1 MNHISIRQTGPSCK
15 PTAQAMA
22 LALLL
27 TFGTTAFAADGP
39 APAGANGKHAA
50 VSLEAIPG
58 SPVKRITLTL
68 KAAERLDIQTGKVSE
83 QVVVRKQMVSGM
95 VIYPQAGGAAP
106 GSAGPAG
113 LAAKAAGGFGG
124 FGAAAPAAPGAGAT
138 VKAIAVTETAAQN
151 AGASAGAMT
160 GATPPVRGDSWVVV
174 SLSPGEFERINK
186 DKPARITPLYTRDK
200 SMQEMW
206 APLSDQPLVED
217 GKRSMLT
224 LRYKLPNSDHG
235 LAPSTRVRVE
245 LQQAGSE
252 DKQKV
257 VPYNAIY
264 YDAKGQP
271 WVYTNN
277 KPLQYERHKVT
288 VQRVVGGVAVIAD
301 GPPLDTPVVTVGA
314 ALLYGTEIFGK

>member
-1 MNHISIRQTGPSCK
+1 MNHISNHK
-15 PTAQAMA
+15 PKVQAMA
-22 LALLL
+22 LALFL
-27 TFGTTAFAADGP
+27 TFGTSSFAADGP
-39 APAGANGKHAA
+39 APASANGKASAA
-50 VSLEAIPG
+50 TLAAING
-58 SPVKRITLTL
+58 SPVKRITLSL
-68 KAAERLDIQTGKVSE
+68 KAAERLDIQTGKVTE

-95 VIYPQAGGAAP
+95 VIYPQAGAGGA
-106 GSAGPAG
+106 AGPAG
-113 LAAKAAGGFGG
+113 TAAKASGGFGG
-124 FGAAAPAAPGAGAT
+124 FGSAAPSATAAPPSGNT
-138 VKAIAVTETAAQN
+138 VKPIAVTETAAQN
-151 AGASAGAMT
+151 AGALPSP
-160 GATPPVRGDSWVVV
+160 TPVARGDSWVVV
-174 SLSPGEFERINK
+174 SLSPGEVERINK

-301 GPPLDTPVVTVGA
+301 GPPVDTPVVTVGA